1 MSGARSQVGRSP
13 TLGVLYLIPS
23 TLGESE
29 PGHVLPAPVLDT
41 VRSLDGY
48 IAEQART
55 ARAFLQR
62 VGVRGP
68 LNQISIQTLDEHTDA
83 RELPKLLEPVLRG
96 GRIGLLSEAGY
107 PAVADPGGQLIAL
120 AHERGVPV
128 VPLVGPSS
136 LLLALAAS
144 GLNGQRFCFDGYLP
158 IEAAARVAR
167 IRELEARSR
176 RDGSAQ
182 LFIEAP
188 YRNNQLL
195 AALLATCAPDTR
207 LCLATQLTLPD
218 ERIRTQQ
225 IRVWR
230 SAAPDLNRLPTVFVL
245 QAGGPDL
252 INAVRATQSAAP
264 KPRRSRR
271 RNGGQSVPPG
281 SREA

>member
-1 MSGARSQVGRSP
+1 MSDARSPDSRAGTR
-13 TLGVLYLIPS
+13 GVLYLIPS

-29 PGHVLPAPVLDT
+29 PGDVLPHIVLAT

-48 IAEQART
+48 IAEHARN
-55 ARAFLQR
+55 ARAFLRR
-62 VGVRGP
+62 VGVKRP
-68 LNQISIQTLDEHTDA
+68 LNQIPIETLDEHTDA

-96 GRIGLLSEAGY
+96 RRIGLLSEAGY

-120 AHERGVPV
+120 AHDRAVPV

-158 IEAAARVAR
+158 IEAVARVAR
-167 IRELEARSR
+167 IRELESRSR

-195 AALLATCAPDTR
+195 AALLATCALDTR

-218 ERIRTQQ
+218 ERIHTQP
-225 IRVWR
+225 IGAWR

-245 QAGGPDL
+245 QAAGPDL
-252 INAVRATQSAAP
+252 INAIRATPSSAP
-264 KPRRSRR
+264 KPRRLRR
-271 RNGGQSVPPG
+271 RNGGQNARPG